1 MPPRPSCRKRSW
13 RTRCRCRGGA
23 CRRRR
28 LAGRSEADRETSR
41 ESADRR
47 IAHQS
52 FDFRKRHSSD
62 AGKKSPLVTIR
73 IEINIQEY
81 TVAVGARHVLQRQGD
96 EVSKAALGHGV
107 LARKE
112 TVIRIE
118 TELMPSLHR
127 ARQNRRAKFSGEA
140 GRQRRFK
147 EDPYVSAPPRARAFD
162 GDGNPP
168 LITRLL
174 KRARI
179 ILPGCLVKISRQKPA
194 GFVAQ

>member
-1 MPPRPSCRKRSW
+1 MPWRQFVSRFLPEFGNRRPRSRARAWNTWRKAQAHIVRDTASNPDEI
-13 RTRCRCRGGA
+13 TTA
-23 CRRRR
+23 C
-28 LAGRSEADRETSR
+28 G
-41 ESADRR
+41 

-81 TVAVGARHVLQRQGD
+81 AVAVGARHVLQRQGD

-118 TELMPSLHR
+118 TELMP
-127 ARQNRRAKFSGEA
+127 
-140 GRQRRFK
+140 
-147 EDPYVSAPPRARAFD
+147 
-162 GDGNPP
+162 
-168 LITRLL
+168 
-174 KRARI
+174 
-179 ILPGCLVKISRQKPA
+179 
-194 GFVAQ
+194 